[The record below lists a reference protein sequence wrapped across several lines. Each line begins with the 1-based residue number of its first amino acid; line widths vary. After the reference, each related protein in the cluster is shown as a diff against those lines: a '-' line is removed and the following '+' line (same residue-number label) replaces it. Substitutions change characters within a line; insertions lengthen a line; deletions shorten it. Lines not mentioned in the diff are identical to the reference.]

1 MEEFEHVCMA
11 LTILV
16 FSELTSVT
24 VFMFKPQ
31 NVVSSTDWY
40 SIISLT
46 LALSQARRDGGLD
59 CEILSDCTL
68 IRNVQSNGK
77 WFEVKM
83 WFSWTTENVT
93 AHELKSALV
102 RM

>member
-24 VFMFKPQ
+24 VFMFKPR
-31 NVVSSTDWY
+31 NVVSSTYWY
-40 SIISLT
+40 SMISLT
-46 LALSQARRDGGLD
+46 LALSQASGLHCD
-59 CEILSDCTL
+59 ILAECNL

-77 WFEVKM
+77 
-83 WFSWTTENVT
+83 
-93 AHELKSALV
+93 
-102 RM
+102 